1 MNYTSCKRDE
11 RDVIEFQTLEAALE
25 SCKADYECGCIYD
38 WNCDNETYYAY
49 KGSHIVNDSSDCSW
63 TKIIDSGCP
72 TVVTV
77 YYATAVSILKDKF
90 GKYNLK
96 SYDENENGIYEH
108 SLGNGNFL
116 YKIDENDYWWLVSKQ
131 YFEHIREPRW
141 FKHLYIISMIFN
153 VIIDQ

>member
-1 MNYTSCKRDE
+1 MNKTSCKRDE
-11 RDVIEFQTLEAALE
+11 RDVVEFQTLEAALE
-25 SCKADYECGCIYD
+25 SCKNDSECGCISD

-49 KGSHIVNDSSDCSW
+49 KGSQRVYDSADCSW
-63 TKIIDSGCP
+63 TKVIHSGCP
-72 TVVTV
+72 NVVTV
-77 YYATAVSILKDKF
+77 YYPTAVSRLKDKF

-141 FKHLYIISMIFN
+141 FYNYDIQRDN
-153 VIIDQ
+153 

>member
-1 MNYTSCKRDE
+1 MTHSP
-11 RDVIEFQTLEAALE
+11 FFF
-25 SCKADYECGCIYD
+25 CISD

-77 YYATAVSILKDKF
+77 YYPTAVSRLKDKF

-116 YKIDENDYWWLVSKQ
+116 YKIDENDYWWMVSKQ
-131 YFEHIREPRW
+131 FYLNWITDMIYGNSVYG
-141 FKHLYIISMIFN
+141 FK
-153 VIIDQ
+153 